1 MIAAVHHG
9 GAGPA
14 WMGVLAAAHAWGCPP
29 WAIAGG
35 SPVRWYARWAFVA
48 RQIGL
53 KDKQR

>member
-1 MIAAVHHG
+1 
-9 GAGPA
+9 
-14 WMGVLAAAHAWGCPP
+14 MGVLAAAHAWGCPP